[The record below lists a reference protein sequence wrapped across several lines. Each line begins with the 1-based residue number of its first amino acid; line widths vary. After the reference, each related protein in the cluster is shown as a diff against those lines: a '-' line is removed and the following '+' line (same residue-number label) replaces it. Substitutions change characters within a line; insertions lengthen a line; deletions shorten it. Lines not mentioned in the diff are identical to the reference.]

1 MKKIIAL
8 LLAVALLCPLFAACG
23 DKEQPD
29 PATGSSETTVQTEP
43 PRMRRTMPRWR
54 RSATFRANSGFSSA
68 TASSRMTSRQRKRAA
83 RRWNPPFTAAMPT

>member
-1 MKKIIAL
+1 MKKTIAL
-8 LLAVALLCPLFAACG
+8 LLAVSLLCPLFAACG

-43 PRMRRTMPRWR
+43 PEDAPDYAALETLGDI
-54 RSATFRANSGFSSA
+54 SGEFRI

-83 RRWNPPFTAAMPT
+83 RCWNLPFTAAMPT